1 MVRGTFLHRTC
12 LSVVSF
18 VTKSPIEFY
27 IDFRIL
33 IVWLYRSQ
41 RSRLRSRH
49 MNSIRN
55 EVKNEMNP
63 ITENN
68 DEHDFLTYPKRFLT
82 YKWYKPLL
90 IALFTVV
97 FAAIFA
103 AMIYIPIIVINVVSS
118 DSISPA
124 ISAAAGYDGMEVGT
138 FTDAVTNFALI
149 AGLIPSLALAAK
161 IVKDRP
167 FSSYS
172 SSRGGWNWKIFF
184 KCLGISLFVVG
195 IPVAISNLL
204 IGGDGVNRFTV
215 AGFIALL
222 VLCPLQ
228 CAAEEYIF
236 RAFILQTIG
245 SWFRIPAL
253 AIILSSVLF
262 AACHPYNIV
271 GVITVLYSGLL
282 WCIMVRFTR
291 GIEASVAAHIVNNMV
306 FFCMMGWGM
315 VTLSSATPLS
325 DLIIGIIKDTLYF
338 VVILWISRKYHW
350 FDEVQADDVAAFNE
364 KMGGKGVI

>member
-1 MVRGTFLHRTC
+1 
-12 LSVVSF
+12 
-18 VTKSPIEFY
+18 
-27 IDFRIL
+27 
-33 IVWLYRSQ
+33 
-41 RSRLRSRH
+41 
-49 MNSIRN
+49 MNI
-55 EVKNEMNP
+55 

-68 DEHDFLTYPKRFLT
+68 DEHDFLTYPRRFHT

-90 IALFTVV
+90 VALLTVL
-97 FAAIFA
+97 FAAVFITMVFIPTIAINMA
-103 AMIYIPIIVINVVSS
+103 AFQNISS
-118 DSISPA
+118 LFSGA
-124 ISAAAGYDGMEVGT
+124 TGYDGMKIGT
-138 FTDAVTNFALI
+138 FTDAVIGFAPI
-149 AGLIPSLALAAK
+149 AVLIPSLALAAK

-195 IPVAISNLL
+195 IPVVISNLL

-236 RAFILQTIG
+236 RAFVLQTIG
-245 SWFRIPAL
+245 SWFRIPVL
-253 AIILSSVLF
+253 AIILSAILF
-262 AACHPYNIV
+262 AAGHPYNMV
-271 GVITVLYSGLL
+271 GVISVLYSGLL
-282 WCIMVRFTR
+282 WSLMIRHTK
-291 GIEASVAAHIVNNMV
+291 GIEASVAAHIVNNLV

-315 VTLSSATPLS
+315 VTLSSETPLS

-338 VVILWISRKYHW
+338 GVILWISRKYHW
-350 FDEVQADDVAAFNE
+350 FDEIQADDVTAFNE
-364 KMGGKGVI
+364 KMKSKDEVKNMK